1 MLRLMLAAGLLAAL
15 SLVPAGVTAGPP
27 DRPSGRMALDE
38 VADALRRY
46 RSARTAQARVT
57 WLRKLAPIKD
67 ARVALMLGEAVSS
80 EDDELRRWAIGQVY
94 THYESELP
102 DGAAPYPITSMVR
115 GWWRQNEADLRR
127 RAALLPR

>member
-1 MLRLMLAAGLLAAL
+1 MLPTAILATLAL
-15 SLVPAGVTAGPP
+15 SPAQALASPP
-27 DRPSGRMALDE
+27 DRPLGRMALDE
-38 VADALRRY
+38 VADGLRRY
-46 RSARTAQARVT
+46 HAARTPQARVA

-67 ARVALMLGEAVSS
+67 ARVGLMLGEAISS
-80 EDDELRRWAIGQVY
+80 EDDDLRRWAIGQVY
-94 THYESELP
+94 SHYESELP